1 LGSRSLTL
9 PVFDVSNLLKPAPT
23 LFRPGIVA
31 RVFRACV
38 ALNGPLTLESDR
50 SITTPHHRVLETH

>member
-1 LGSRSLTL
+1 
-9 PVFDVSNLLKPAPT
+9 VKPAAT

-50 SITTPHHRVLETH
+50 SITTPHHRVFETH